1 LVTTTDS
8 EVLCRLVRRWIGQGG
23 KASLSNTTDADFLEF
38 IIGKLRA
45 RIAANAR
52 TFLVKI
58 KAHRGEPLNE
68 RADDLADEGKTLA
81 KAGDSYPWTNRTT
94 RLVYSYYDRTTHQ
107 WKKDTWSKT
116 VRNTGR
122 GVWRS
127 TYWKIDYNKVSRNKQ
142 VVDRQGYSTPS
153 DVWRKSIC
161 TLHCISLEFL
171 VENIQNDTYFNI
183 FTDGGYVG
191 PHRASIGVY
200 ISNGNPNN
208 VSRLPPRFKQNNK
221 IA

>member
-1 LVTTTDS
+1 MARSLDKNGEDFHGRIS
-8 EVLCRLVRRWIGQGG
+8 EV
-23 KASLSNTTDADFLEF
+23 F
-38 IIGKLRA
+38 IWKDKR
-45 RIAANAR
+45 
-52 TFLVKI
+52 
-58 KAHRGEPLNE
+58 
-68 RADDLADEGKTLA
+68 
-81 KAGDSYPWTNRTT
+81 T
-94 RLVYSYYDRTTHQ
+94 RLVYSYYDMTSNP

-171 VENIQNDTYFNI
+171 VELCFFLNPQPVKLRIHNLDFVFIVDQLKRTSTRTQELISVSECVLLLHSRPRTDTR
-183 FTDGGYVG
+183 D
-191 PHRASIGVY
+191 P
-200 ISNGNPNN
+200 
-208 VSRLPPRFKQNNK
+208 L
-221 IA
+221 